1 MIATKADFEPRST
14 DPLPN
19 SRKVY
24 AGGKMH
30 PDIRI
35 PLREITLTPTKS
47 FNGQSEANPPERVYD
62 CSGAWGD
69 ETFEG
74 DVEQGLPPSRKAWIM
89 ARGDVEETKSSYRPI
104 PGRSDAPLPPTLKR
118 VPLRGKSGRAVT
130 QLYYARKGII
140 TP

>member
-35 PLREITLTPTKS
+35 PLRDHARILKPSSFTRYNGEKGARAERIALSNTPS
-47 FNGQSEANPPERVYD
+47 
-62 CSGAWGD
+62 
-69 ETFEG
+69 
-74 DVEQGLPPSRKAWIM
+74 
-89 ARGDVEETKSSYRPI
+89 
-104 PGRSDAPLPPTLKR
+104 
-118 VPLRGKSGRAVT
+118 
-130 QLYYARKGII
+130 
-140 TP
+140 